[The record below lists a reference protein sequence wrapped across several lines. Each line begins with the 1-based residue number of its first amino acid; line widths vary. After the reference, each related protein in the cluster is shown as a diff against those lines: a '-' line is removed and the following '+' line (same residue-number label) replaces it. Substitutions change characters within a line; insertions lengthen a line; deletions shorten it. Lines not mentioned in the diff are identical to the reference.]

1 MISGLI
7 RPGSIVM
14 KTVLALIIGLA
25 STAAFAERYGAPI
38 AGKNPV
44 SLAAAI
50 KQLGNR
56 GTADVI
62 VESTVDKVCVVKG
75 CWLGL
80 TDASSDARVTFKDYA
95 FFVPASLIGKRVIV
109 EGKLEKV
116 TMSLEDT
123 RHYVKDAGGDP
134 STVTQPRV
142 EYRIVASGVQV
153 KT

>member
-1 MISGLI
+1 
-7 RPGSIVM
+7 M
-14 KTVLALIIGLA
+14 KTALALVLGLA
-25 STAAFAERYGAPI
+25 STVVFAENYGAPI
-38 AGKNPV
+38 TGKNPV

-50 KQLGNR
+50 KQLGKQP
-56 GTADVI
+56 TADVV

-95 FFVPASLIGKRVIV
+95 FFVPASLVGKRVVV

-123 RHYVKDAGGDP
+123 KHYVKDAGGDP
-134 STVTQPRV
+134 ATVTQPRV

-153 KT
+153 RT